1 MTLLTR
7 WIAEKVCCLAVIEGV
22 KTVVLTVFA
31 TVIAMM
37 RPAVNEGKLTEI
49 T

>member
-31 TVIAMM
+31 TVIAM
-37 RPAVNEGKLTEI
+37 VCLVGNEGKPTEI